1 MAVAFFSMMLVF
13 GAAALVILALMV
25 LLFIAGALLLILGII
40 FKVRAKSRSKI
51 YPVVLITVGSV
62 ILGLLLLF
70 VVFLVLLGNGV
81 I

>member
-1 MAVAFFSMMLVF
+1 MMLVF
-13 GAAALVILALMV
+13 GAAALIILALMV
-25 LLFIAGALLLILGII
+25 LLFIAGAILLILGII
-40 FKVRAKSRSKI
+40 FKVRAKSRSKT

>member
-1 MAVAFFSMMLVF
+1 MAFFSMMLVF

-70 VVFLVLLGNGV
+70 VVFLVLLGNG
-81 I
+81 II

>member
-1 MAVAFFSMMLVF
+1 MMLVF

-25 LLFIAGALLLILGII
+25 LLFIAGAILLILGII
-40 FKVRAKSRSKI
+40 FKVRAKSRSKT

>member
-1 MAVAFFSMMLVF
+1 MAYFSMMLVF

>member
-1 MAVAFFSMMLVF
+1 MAFFSMMLVF

-40 FKVRAKSRSKI
+40 FKVLAKSRSKN

>member
-1 MAVAFFSMMLVF
+1 VAFFSMMLVF